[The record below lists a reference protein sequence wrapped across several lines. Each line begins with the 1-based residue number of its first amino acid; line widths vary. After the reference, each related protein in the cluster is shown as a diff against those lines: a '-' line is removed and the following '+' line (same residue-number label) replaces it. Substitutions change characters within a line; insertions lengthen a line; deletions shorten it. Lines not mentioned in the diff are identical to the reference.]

1 MAVFFPA
8 LLFAVVQHNK
18 TPSDFQF
25 PHFILGKPF
34 SLERMC
40 PFLCCAA
47 HPKPNTR
54 RNAFTN
60 SRHCSNKRQ
69 TVHSQSLSHT
79 EWAMMLPNRS
89 RLRLVYC
96 RYFDTFRSGS
106 FSFVLPFTISVL
118 IGNFKSFS
126 PAFAFFGV
134 FCIASFLFIQVILL
148 RNLQQ
153 LPKVLL
159 MRSVRLQRSQ

>member
-1 MAVFFPA
+1 MAVFF
-8 LLFAVVQHNK
+8 LLSFLRWCSITKHPVI
-18 TPSDFQF
+18 SSF
-25 PHFILGKPF
+25 PIFILGKPF

-106 FSFVLPFTISVL
+106 FPFVLPFTISVL

-148 RNLQQ
+148 RNL
-153 LPKVLL
+153 
-159 MRSVRLQRSQ
+159 